1 MNEMILELEG
11 IFEDFKEKI
20 ENARDE
26 VLSRDEWDILEDV
39 LNDLLTER
47 DIKAADYKKEYKLT
61 RRGL

>member
-1 MNEMILELEG
+1 MHEMILDLEG

>member
-1 MNEMILELEG
+1 MHEMILDLDG

-26 VLSRDEWDILEDV
+26 ELSREEWDILDDV

>member
-1 MNEMILELEG
+1 MHEMILDLDG

-26 VLSRDEWDILEDV
+26 ELSREEWDILYDV

-47 DIKAADYKKEYKLT
+47 DIKAADYRKEYRLT
-61 RRGL
+61 WRGL

>member
-1 MNEMILELEG
+1 MHEMILDLDG

-26 VLSRDEWDILEDV
+26 VLSRDEWDIFEDV

>member
-1 MNEMILELEG
+1 MHEMILDLEG

-26 VLSRDEWDILEDV
+26 ELSREEWDIFEDV